1 MWGQWYMLMGAGA
14 WWGQKRKSDPSG
26 TGVTGSPEAKGLPR
40 VQDQPGLPNKTL
52 FQIWTP
58 RLGRAVHGYQGFS
71 TSMRT
76 CWIPRTHIKVGCI
89 AQESVYSAGAPVGR
103 WEVKTKES
111 SETHRPASSVC
122 LARTHTQT
130 HAHRHTHRGM
140 NTQTHTYIHAW
151 IHRHPPAYIQEWTHT
166 YMHVPTFMHG
176 STHAHTCMHAYTCH
190 LITHK
195 YKNINNNKT
204 LLFCLGCRGSTV
216 EMVS

>member
-122 LARTHTQT
+122 LVRTHTQT

-140 NTQTHTYIHAW
+140 NTQTHIHTCMNTQTPTCIYTGMNTHIYARTHIYAW
-151 IHRHPPAYIQEWTHT
+151 IHTCT
-166 YMHVPTFMHG
+166 YMHI
-176 STHAHTCMHAYTCH
+176 HAIWSHTNTKIS
-190 LITHK
+190 ITTK
-195 YKNINNNKT
+195 PSY
-204 LLFCLGCRGSTV
+204 FV
-216 EMVS
+216 